1 MVESGRVSDV
11 SQPNLTQYLLLGLR
25 DQSRPYSPDDT
36 VYRRRTGSASSH
48 LTDEGH
54 ELMY

>member
-36 VYRRRTGSASSH
+36 VYRRRTGSVLAAT
-48 LTDEGH
+48 L
-54 ELMY
+54 LMRGMS